1 MDKMNDNNI
10 RQWLWDFF
18 IFTLLTIAMMLMLSS
33 CKTKYVT
40 VPEYH
45 TQYVVKGDTLWMR
58 DSILIHDSAS
68 VEIVGDTV
76 RTFKFLYKDRY
87 KYIYRN
93 KVDTTIVRDS
103 VPYAVPVKETKV
115 KEVGKGW
122 FYIAIFFFLM
132 TSFLVGWNVR
142 TRKGT

>member
-1 MDKMNDNNI
+1 MNDRM
-10 RQWLWDFF
+10 RQWLWGIF
-18 IFTLLTIAMMLMLSS
+18 IFTLLTIAMMVMLSS
-33 CKTKYVT
+33 CKTKYVS

-58 DSILIHDSAS
+58 DSVLIHDSAS

-132 TSFLVGWNVR
+132 TAFLVGWNVR

>member
-1 MDKMNDNNI
+1 MNDNNI

-132 TSFLVGWNVR
+132 TAFLVGWNVR

>member
-1 MDKMNDNNI
+1 MNDNNI

-93 KVDTTIVRDS
+93 KVDTTIVRARM
-103 VPYAVPVKETKV
+103 PYASPK
-115 KEVGKGW
+115 
-122 FYIAIFFFLM
+122 ISFFLLPLNQASLAAVTWSM
-132 TSFLVGWNVR
+132 TQLAALTVL
-142 TRKGT
+142 

>member
-1 MDKMNDNNI
+1 MMNDNKKE
-10 RQWLWDFF
+10 WLWDIF
-18 IFTLLTIAMMLMLSS
+18 IFTMLTLAALAMLSS

-58 DSILIHDSAS
+58 DSILVHDSAS

-76 RTFKFLYKDRY
+76 RTFKFLYRDRY

-103 VPYAVPVKETKV
+103 IPYAVPVKVEKV
-115 KEVGKGW
+115 KNVGKW
-122 FYIAIFFFLM
+122 LFAIAMTFFLIS
-132 TSFLVGWNVR
+132 TLSAGILVY
-142 TRKGT
+142 RKKR